1 MFVLVSPALF
11 LAFMI
16 GRLIGSAF
24 VLLCAGALWLFSGI
38 VWLLSFGYRH
48 AQARL
53 RRLRQRRALGIR

>member
-1 MFVLVSPALF
+1 
-11 LAFMI
+11 
-16 GRLIGSAF
+16 